1 MKNIEIDDELYQ
13 YIASRTQFIGETA
26 SDILRRLLRLPA
38 TPQPFVLVQENVKTE
53 PKTTAKKVVE
63 SKKAPE
69 IKTETKKEEVKD
81 QDMGS
86 LLKHLDKT
94 LTSENVV
101 DEKKAVRRFLTILSA
116 LHFAAPQR
124 FTYGTENIKGSE
136 RVYFATDAETI
147 LSTGSGVKV
156 KQIPDSPFWVIT
168 NNNTARKGIIL
179 SKLMNAMDIPQDYI
193 ERTQAFFI

>member
-53 PKTTAKKVVE
+53 PKTTAKKTVE
-63 SKKAPE
+63 SKKSA
-69 IKTETKKEEVKD
+69 ETKKDEVKD
-81 QDMGS
+81 QDIS
-86 LLKHLDKT
+86 FLLKHLDNT
-94 LTSENVV
+94 LNSDDFIN
-101 DEKKAVRRFLTILSA
+101 EKKAVRRFLAVLSA

-136 RVYFATDAETI
+136 RVYFAKDAETI
-147 LSTGSGVKV
+147 LSTGNGVKV